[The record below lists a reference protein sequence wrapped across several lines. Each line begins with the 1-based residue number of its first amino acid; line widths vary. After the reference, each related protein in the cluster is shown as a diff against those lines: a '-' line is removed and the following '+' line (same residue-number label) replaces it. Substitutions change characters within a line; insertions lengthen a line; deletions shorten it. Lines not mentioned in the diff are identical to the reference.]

1 MSAHCVISIVLAILS
16 SVSTAQWC
24 NWIHSAEPV
33 SAVTHSVQLCFVR
46 IFNSKQ
52 LMHISENKM

>member
-33 SAVTHSVQLCFVR
+33 SAVTHSIQLCFVR
-46 IFNSKQ
+46 ILIANSSC
-52 LMHISENKM
+52 ISVRIR